1 MILVWVTFRRIS
13 ERGLVGLPG
22 LKGLSSQNTHIRRT
36 PSRNSYRCSGG
47 RSYGL
52 CSLNRSSVSSMA
64 VKPRVGSVAAA
75 ELRPQHDEART
86 MKSSKSHGKKQSAI
100 WSCQWLLWVFSDK
113 EEMCVDLPVKIM
125 QHVLQI

>member
-1 MILVWVTFRRIS
+1 MMILGFTFRRIS

-22 LKGLSSQNTHIRRT
+22 LRGLSSQNTHIHRT

-64 VKPRVGSVAAA
+64 AKPRVGSAAAVA
-75 ELRPQHDEART
+75 ELRPQHDEANT
-86 MKSSKSHGKKQSAI
+86 MNGSKSHGKT
-100 WSCQWLLWVFSDK
+100 
-113 EEMCVDLPVKIM
+113 
-125 QHVLQI
+125 